1 MCYPGRRPQRGEG
14 KEVLSAVCAMGP
26 ELQSPVVVGDLRAV
40 LEAGDEAQLQK
51 PGEGSETP

>member
-1 MCYPGRRPQRGEG
+1 MLSRKEASEGEG
-14 KEVLSAVCAMGP
+14 KEVLSAVCAVGP
-26 ELQSPVVVGDLRAV
+26 ELQSRVVVGDLRAV